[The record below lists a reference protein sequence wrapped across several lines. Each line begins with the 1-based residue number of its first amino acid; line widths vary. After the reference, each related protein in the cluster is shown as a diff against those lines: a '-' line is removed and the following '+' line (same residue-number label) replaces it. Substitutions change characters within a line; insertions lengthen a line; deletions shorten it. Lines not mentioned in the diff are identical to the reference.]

1 MYKSTVWDTEE
12 SDSTKVITWWFTVFE
27 TRNVVSGIPLTMHG
41 TPGFLLCSPTE
52 LCWTALK
59 FTSVKR
65 LGFPGAL
72 NSIQNLQGKKALPT
86 CLQEWFRENKWAYKG
101 VPKLQDPHHKS
112 KLTFPVSLFVGQKH
126 KMEMNSLLDCVCFRR
141 LKSPLPAMKD
151 MSNFSISF
159 LDCRE

>member
-1 MYKSTVWDTEE
+1 MYESTVCDIEE
-12 SDSTKVITWWFTVFE
+12 SDSAKSDHLMVYSLWDKKRSVWNTIDKAWDWQPPSVQPNWLMLNCFE
-27 TRNVVSGIPLTMHG
+27 IHQH
-41 TPGFLLCSPTE
+41 
-52 LCWTALK
+52 
-59 FTSVKR
+59 KR

-112 KLTFPVSLFVGQKH
+112 KLTFPVSLLVGQKH

-141 LKSPLPAMKD
+141 LKSPLPAMKH

-159 LDCRE
+159 IDHRE